1 MKQHWMIG
9 NKHSVKNEE
18 PATSF
23 LQVRVTPAQKAAWV
37 KKAHPKKL
45 SEWVIEKL
53 NTEEN
58 KMEQVL
64 SLDHPDRAL
73 TRFDEITLH
82 DMVRENVG
90 ALQGLLRVKTMN
102 LPDNDPIHLKV
113 DEEVKKLQDDYRVL
127 DIKDSDKLKAFSQY
141 LYARL
146 KEVDSGEI

>member
-1 MKQHWMIG
+1 MG
-9 NKHSVKNEE
+9 
-18 PATSF
+18 
-23 LQVRVTPAQKAAWV
+23 

-127 DIKDSDKLKAFSQY
+127 DIKDADKLKAFSQY

-146 KEVDSGEI
+146 KEVDSGAI